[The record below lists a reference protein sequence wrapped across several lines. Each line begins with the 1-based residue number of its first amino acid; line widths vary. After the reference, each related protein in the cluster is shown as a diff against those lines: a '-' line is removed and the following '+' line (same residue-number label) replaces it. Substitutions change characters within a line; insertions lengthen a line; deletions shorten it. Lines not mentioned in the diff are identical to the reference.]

1 MYHEKYLK
9 YKSKYILLKK
19 ELDSKFKKNNVE
31 HNQKGGVDYNQTDIS
46 GNVQTNNYSTDISGN
61 VQTNNYSTD
70 ILGNVQTNN
79 YTTDVSGNT
88 SYSFFGW
95 F

>member
-9 YKSKYILLKK
+9 YKKKYMQLKK
-19 ELDSKFKKNNVE
+19 ELDSNLKKGGID
-31 HNQKGGVDYNQTDIS
+31 HNQIDIS
-46 GNVQTNNYSTDISGN
+46 GNVETNNYSTDISGN
-61 VQTNNYSTD
+61 VETNNYSTD
-70 ILGNVQTNN
+70 I
-79 YTTDVSGNT
+79 SGNT